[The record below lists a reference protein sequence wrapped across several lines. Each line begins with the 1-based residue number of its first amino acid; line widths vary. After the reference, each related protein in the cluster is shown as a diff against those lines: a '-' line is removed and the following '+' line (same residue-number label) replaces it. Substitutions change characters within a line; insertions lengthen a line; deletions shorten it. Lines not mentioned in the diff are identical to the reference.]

1 MDFDKIKQLASEH
14 PDQLDQ
20 GVEKGGDLLD
30 EKTGGKYAGQV
41 DQGQEAIRGR
51 FGGGQTAAAADATE
65 QPEQAQAAQ
74 GSAQPGGEAPAAPE
88 SGQVDDS
95 GEPPPSP

>member
-20 GVEKGGDLLD
+20 GIDKGGDLLD

-51 FGGGQTAAAADATE
+51 FGGGQTAANATE
-65 QPEQAQAAQ
+65 QPEQAEAAQ
-74 GSAQPGGEAPAAPE
+74 GSAQPGGETSAEPE
-88 SGQVDDS
+88 SGQS
-95 GEPPPSP
+95 G